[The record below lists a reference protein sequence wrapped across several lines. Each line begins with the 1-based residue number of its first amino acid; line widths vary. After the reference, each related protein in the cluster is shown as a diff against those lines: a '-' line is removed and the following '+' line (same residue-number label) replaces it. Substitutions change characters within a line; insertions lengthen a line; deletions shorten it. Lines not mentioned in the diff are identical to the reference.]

1 MTKNELYTIEGLLIQ
16 AKAKT
21 LNFIAK
27 LVDDLKT
34 DREDEESI
42 KESIDIQKR
51 VYDHYDGCLKSL
63 RKMFDKEGE

>member
-1 MTKNELYTIEGLLIQ
+1 MTKNEIYTIEGLLIQ

-63 RKMFDKEGE
+63 RKMVEKEGE

>member
-1 MTKNELYTIEGLLIQ
+1 MTKNEIYTIEGLLIQ

-63 RKMFDKEGE
+63 RKMIEKEGE